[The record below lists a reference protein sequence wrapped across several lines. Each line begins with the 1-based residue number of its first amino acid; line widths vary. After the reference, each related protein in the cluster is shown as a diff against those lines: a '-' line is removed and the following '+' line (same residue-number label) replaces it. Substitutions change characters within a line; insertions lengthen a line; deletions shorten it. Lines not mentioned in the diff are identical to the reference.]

1 MKRINKNAY
10 LLSLLGTLLLAACGK
25 EGEAAKPAAE
35 TESSDPVAAVAAQVE
50 DAADSVK
57 EMAEPAKEVV
67 ETVQAEMKEAKEA
80 VTASVSE
87 ASEEGK
93 DVMQVV
99 QNVKELIGQAKYP
112 EALAA
117 ISELSIDQLS
127 PELQKVAQGLKEQA
141 EKALS
146 EAAASKAGEG
156 IEKVLKENNITIE
169 NPFKK

>member
-1 MKRINKNAY
+1 MKKINKNAY
-10 LLSLLGTLLLAACGK
+10 LLSLLGTLLLSACGK
-25 EGEAAKPAAE
+25 EEEAAQPAAE
-35 TESSDPVAAVAAQVE
+35 SESSDPVAAVAAKLE
-50 DAADSVK
+50 DVAAGAK
-57 EMAEPAKEVV
+57 EMAEPAKEAMQSVK
-67 ETVQAEMKEAKEA
+67 AEMQEVKEA
-80 VTASVSE
+80 VTTSLND
-87 ASEEGK
+87 GDK

-99 QNVKELIGQAKYP
+99 ESVKKLIGEAKYS

-146 EAAASKAGEG
+146 SAAAGKAGET
-156 IEKVLKENNITIE
+156 IDKVLKENNIPIE